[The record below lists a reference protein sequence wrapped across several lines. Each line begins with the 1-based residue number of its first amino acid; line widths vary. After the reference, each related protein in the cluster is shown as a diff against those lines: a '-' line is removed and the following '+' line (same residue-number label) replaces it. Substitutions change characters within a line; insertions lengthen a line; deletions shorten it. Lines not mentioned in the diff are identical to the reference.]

1 MEDNKQTLAMRSA
14 QARRDYWVEQ
24 LEAAKLDGGIDAAIN
39 AQRFIDEYDQLIVL
53 MHQSESAAAEVV
65 RLHAVGDKP

>member
-1 MEDNKQTLAMRSA
+1 MSDAPPSLAMRSA

-24 LEAAKLDGGIDAAIN
+24 LEAAKRDGSIDAAIN

-53 MHQSESAAAEVV
+53 MHDSESSAAKVV
-65 RLHAVGDKP
+65 PLHTVGDKT